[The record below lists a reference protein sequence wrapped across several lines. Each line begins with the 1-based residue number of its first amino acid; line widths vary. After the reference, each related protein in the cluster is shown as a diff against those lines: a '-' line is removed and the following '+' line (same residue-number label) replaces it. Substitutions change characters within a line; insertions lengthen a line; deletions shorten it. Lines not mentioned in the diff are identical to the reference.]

1 MPDPSRPVAASR
13 SLLSRRRMLSGTL
26 AGGVALAAG
35 PLLTAC
41 DPPPAYPYRNRPANP
56 CNFGYDWPRP
66 HSERHLRDIMWPVLG
81 SNTWTDTYMAPRGSG
96 GCRFHEG
103 ADIMGPKML
112 KLLAC
117 VDGTIVELRHRAT
130 GNMLII
136 RDSDGY
142 HYCYL
147 HINDDDP
154 GTNNGA
160 NRFQHAFAPGM
171 AVGRTVRR
179 GDHVAYLGDSGNAGV
194 PHLHFE
200 IRVPN
205 SNMWR
210 AAAVDPAPS
219 LRQAQA
225 ASERSNEVPASTF
238 APFGSARALVLQQGR
253 DLLANRHT
261 TTWTNASTEQL
272 RFGAIAPDAF
282 IHSLLGVDQI
292 TQAYTPT
299 LRLYQAFFGGIP
311 ERNGVNHWAHQILD
325 GQTQLQVAEH
335 FAGSTKFRSQYGNL
349 DDRAFCAQILRNAH
363 LTEPTGATVDARVA
377 QLRSGVTRGRLV
389 QAEVNDS
396 ATYRNA
402 WRNRV
407 RVITLWH
414 CMLGISPT
422 QASLNHWI
430 PIDRNSG
437 TGLQTLVAAIR
448 RRADYAA
455 RVTS

>member
-1 MPDPSRPVAASR
+1 MSAPNRPEAAPR
-13 SLLSRRRMLSGTL
+13 SLLTRRRMLTGTL
-26 AGGVALAAG
+26 ASGMALAAG

-66 HSERHLRDIMWPVLG
+66 HSERHVREIMWPVLG
-81 SNTWTDTYMAPRGSG
+81 STNWTDTYMAPRGSG

-117 VDGTIVELRHRAT
+117 VDGTIVELRHRST

-136 RDSDGY
+136 RDRDGY

-179 GDHVAYLGDSGNAGV
+179 GEHIAYLGDSGNAGT

-219 LRQAQA
+219 LHRAA
-225 ASERSNEVPASTF
+225 PASEYGEVPPSTF
-238 APFGSARALVLQQGR
+238 APFGSVGAFVAQQGR
-253 DLLANRHT
+253 DFLADRQPAS
-261 TTWTNASTEQL
+261 WTSTSIDRL
-272 RFGAIAPDAF
+272 RSGAVAPDVF
-282 IHSLLGVDQI
+282 IDSLLDHDQV
-292 TQAYTPT
+292 QRAYMPSV
-299 LRLYQAFFGGIP
+299 RLYQAFFGGIP
-311 ERNGVNHWAHQILD
+311 TRAGVHHWYLKILNGWTLFD
-325 GQTQLQVAEH
+325 VADH
-335 FAGSTKFRSQYGNL
+335 FVISDKFRNQYGVLN
-349 DDRAFCAQILRNAH
+349 DHDFCVRILRNAH
-363 LTEPTGATVDARVA
+363 REEPNVARVA
-377 QLRSGVTRGRLV
+377 NRLNKLRAGMSRAQLVL
-389 QAEVNDS
+389 AEVEES
-396 ATYRNA
+396 ASYRNT
-402 WRNRV
+402 WRSHV
-407 RVITLWH
+407 RIITTWQ

-430 PIDRNSG
+430 PRDQ
-437 TGLQTLVAAIR
+437 GLQALAAALLR
-448 RRADYAA
+448 RDDYAA
-455 RVTS
+455 RITR